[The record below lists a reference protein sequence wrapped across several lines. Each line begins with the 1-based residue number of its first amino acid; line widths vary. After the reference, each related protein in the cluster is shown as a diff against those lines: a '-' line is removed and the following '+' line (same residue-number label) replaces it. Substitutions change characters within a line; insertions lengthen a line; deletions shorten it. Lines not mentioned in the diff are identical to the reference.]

1 MAACAVGWGL
11 EGAGGEEG
19 AAEALK
25 GVWLMVLST
34 TEWAPAERGVGGRG
48 RTSWVPSDGKK
59 VSRSN
64 DFNPMLWVNP
74 MG

>member
-34 TEWAPAERGVGGRG
+34 EGRRGVGARPHLVGAE
-48 RTSWVPSDGKK
+48 
-59 VSRSN
+59 
-64 DFNPMLWVNP
+64 
-74 MG
+74 

>member
-11 EGAGGEEG
+11 EGAGGEQG

-34 TEWAPAERGVGGRG
+34 TE
-48 RTSWVPSDGKK
+48 
-59 VSRSN
+59 
-64 DFNPMLWVNP
+64 
-74 MG
+74 